1 MWYNIGVVSQE
12 KVEPMPTKV
21 KKPFLSVKDT
31 TMPYVEFVKSFST
44 EFKARRYLEKVRW
57 VDGKAICPHCGHKHV
72 WTTKRN
78 GVKGYY
84 ECPNCGKVFTVRTG
98 TIFERS
104 HVPLTKWLYACYKVI
119 TSRKGI
125 SSIQL
130 ALDIGVTQKTSWFM
144 LQRIRMACVQTMD
157 VEKMLKNIVEADA
170 AYFGGKEKNKHES
183 KKLKKGRGAVGKVA
197 ILGAKERGGRVGAKV
212 ILDTGKDT
220 VHDTL
225 KGMVDGNATLM
236 TDEHSSYDGVPFA
249 NHKIVRHAV
258 KEFVNGM
265 ASTNEIESVWSILK
279 RGWVGIYHHFSQ
291 KHIQLYVNEFC
302 FRLNE
307 GKCDVKLDERIK
319 SMCVFSLKKKPL
331 SYKALLAREGDN
343 GLMRAA

>member
-1 MWYNIGVVSQE
+1 
-12 KVEPMPTKV
+12 
-21 KKPFLSVKDT
+21 
-31 TMPYVEFVKSFST
+31 
-44 EFKARRYLEKVRW
+44 
-57 VDGKAICPHCGHKHV
+57 
-72 WTTKRN
+72 
-78 GVKGYY
+78 
-84 ECPNCGKVFTVRTG
+84 
-98 TIFERS
+98 
-104 HVPLTKWLYACYKVI
+104 
-119 TSRKGI
+119 
-125 SSIQL
+125 
-130 ALDIGVTQKTSWFM
+130 
-144 LQRIRMACVQTMD
+144 MACVQTMD

-225 KGMVDGNATLM
+225 KGMIDGTATLM

-307 GKCDVKLDERIK
+307 GKCDVKLDERI
-319 SMCVFSLKKKPL
+319 SSLCGFGL
-331 SYKALLAREGDN
+331 RGRHMTYGDLLAREGDN

>member
-1 MWYNIGVVSQE
+1 M
-12 KVEPMPTKV
+12 KA
-21 KKPFLSVKDT
+21 KPKFISVKDT
-31 TMPYVEFVKSFST
+31 TIPFLEFVKRFST
-44 EFKARRYLEKVRW
+44 ERKAQAYLAKIRW
-57 VDGKAICPHCGHKHV
+57 GGSAICPFCGHTHSY
-72 WTTKRN
+72 RQARD
-78 GVKGYY
+78 GVKAYY
-84 ECPNCGKVFTVRTG
+84 RCSKCRKVFTVRTG

-144 LQRIRMACVQTMD
+144 LQRIRMACVKTMD
-157 VEKMLKNIVEADA
+157 VDKMLKNIVEADA
-170 AYFGGKEKNKHES
+170 SYFGGKEKNKHES

-212 ILDTGKDT
+212 ILDTGKET
-220 VHDTL
+220 VHRTL
-225 KGMVDGNATLM
+225 SSMVEGSATLM
-236 TDEHSSYDGVPFA
+236 TDEHKSYDGVPFS

-302 FRLNE
+302 FRL
-307 GKCDVKLDERIK
+307 GKCDVKLEERI
-319 SMCVFSLKKKPL
+319 SSLCGFGL
-331 SYKALLAREGDN
+331 RGRHMTYGDLLAREGDN

>member
-1 MWYNIGVVSQE
+1 MKS
-12 KVEPMPTKV
+12 
-21 KKPFLSVKDT
+21 KPKFISVKDT
-31 TMPYVEFVKSFST
+31 TIPFLEFVKRFST
-44 EFKARRYLEKVRW
+44 EHKAQAYLAKIRW
-57 VDGKAICPHCGHKHV
+57 GESAICPFCGHTHSY
-72 WTTKRN
+72 RQSRD

-84 ECPNCGKVFTVRTG
+84 RCSKCRKVFTVRTG

-104 HVPLTKWLYACYKVI
+104 HVPLTKWLYTCYKVI

-225 KGMVDGNATLM
+225 KGMIDGTATLM

-307 GKCDVKLDERIK
+307 GKCDVKLDERI
-319 SMCVFSLKKKPL
+319 SSLCGFGL
-331 SYKALLAREGDN
+331 RGRHMTYGDLLAREGDN

>member
-1 MWYNIGVVSQE
+1 MKS
-12 KVEPMPTKV
+12 
-21 KKPFLSVKDT
+21 KPKFISVKDT
-31 TMPYVEFVKSFST
+31 TVPYVEFVKRFST
-44 EFKARRYLEKVRW
+44 EHKAQAYLAKIRW
-57 VDGKAICPHCGHKHV
+57 GGSAICPFCGHTHSY
-72 WTTKRN
+72 RQSRD

-84 ECPNCGKVFTVRTG
+84 RCSKCHKVFTVRTG

-212 ILDTGKDT
+212 ILDTGKET
-220 VHDTL
+220 VHRTL
-225 KGMVDGNATLM
+225 SSMVEGSATLM
-236 TDEHSSYDGVPFA
+236 TDEHKSYDGVPFS

-307 GKCDVKLDERIK
+307 GKCDVNLEERI
-319 SMCVFSLKKKPL
+319 SSLCGFGL
-331 SYKALLAREGDN
+331 RGRHMTYGDLLAREGDN

>member
-1 MWYNIGVVSQE
+1 MGKTGKI
-12 KVEPMPTKV
+12 
-21 KKPFLSVKDT
+21 KKPFISVKNT
-31 TMPYVEFVKSFST
+31 TIPFVDFVLKFST
-44 EFKARRYLEKVRW
+44 EDIAREHLESLRW
-57 VDGKAICPHCGHKHV
+57 KDNNGEAVCPYCGEKHCWKSA
-72 WTTKRN
+72 RN
-78 GVKGYY
+78 SGEDGYY
-84 ECPNCGKVFTVRTG
+84 KCSQCGEVFTVRTN

-104 HVPLTKWLYACYKVI
+104 HVPLQKWLYACYKVI
-119 TSRKGI
+119 TARKGI
-125 SSIQL
+125 SSVQL
-130 ALDIGVTQKTSWFM
+130 AVEIGVTQKTSWFM
-144 LQRIRMACVQTMD
+144 LQRIRYACNQNVD
-157 VEKMLKNIVEADA
+157 VASMLKGIVEADA

-183 KKLKKGRGAVGKVA
+183 KKLRKGRGAVGKVA

-225 KGMVDGNATLM
+225 KGMIDGTATLM

>member
-1 MWYNIGVVSQE
+1 MKAKQKFI
-12 KVEPMPTKV
+12 
-21 KKPFLSVKDT
+21 SVKDT
-31 TMPYVEFVKSFST
+31 TIPYVEFVKRFST
-44 EFKARRYLEKVRW
+44 ERKAFVYLERIRW
-57 VDGKAICPHCGHKHV
+57 RDGVVCPFCGE
-72 WTTKRN
+72 TITYPCNR
-78 GVKGYY
+78 KGERGYH
-84 ECPNCGKVFTVRTG
+84 ECSRCRKVFTVRTG

-144 LQRIRMACVQTMD
+144 LQRLRMACVQTMD
-157 VEKMLKNIVEADA
+157 VDKMLRNVVEADA

-220 VHDTL
+220 VHGTL

-236 TDEHSSYDGVPFA
+236 TDEHSSYEGVPFV

-307 GKCDVKLDERIK
+307 GKCDVKLEERI
-319 SMCVFSLKKKPL
+319 SSLCGFGL
-331 SYKALLAREGDN
+331 RGRHMTYGDLLAREGDN

>member
-1 MWYNIGVVSQE
+1 MN
-12 KVEPMPTKV
+12 KDRNT
-21 KKPFLSVKDT
+21 KPFLSVKDT
-31 TMPYVEFVKSFST
+31 TMPFVEFVKTYST
-44 EFKARRYLEKVRW
+44 EYKARRYLEKVRW
-57 VDGKAICPHCGHKHV
+57 VDGKPICPHCGHKHV

-78 GVKGYY
+78 GVRGYY
-84 ECPNCGKVFTVRTG
+84 ECAKCGKVFTIRTG

-119 TSRKGI
+119 TTRKGI
-125 SSIQL
+125 SSVQL
-130 ALDIGVTQKTSWFM
+130 AVEIGVTQKTSWFM
-144 LQRIRMACVQTMD
+144 LQRIRMACVKTMD
-157 VEKMLKNIVEADA
+157 VDKMLKDIVEADA

-197 ILGAKERGGRVGAKV
+197 ILGAKERGGRVNAKV
-212 ILDTGKDT
+212 ILDTSKDT

-225 KGMVDGNATLM
+225 KGMVDGTATLM
-236 TDEHSSYDGVPFA
+236 TDEHSSYEGVPFA
-249 NHKIVRHAV
+249 SHKIVRHAV
-258 KEFVNGM
+258 KEFVKGM

-279 RGWVGIYHHFSQ
+279 RGWVGVYHHFSQ

-307 GKCDVKLDERIK
+307 GKCDVKFDERIR
-319 SMCVFSLKKKPL
+319 SMCFFSLKKAHL
-331 SYKALLAREGDN
+331 SYKELLMRDGDN